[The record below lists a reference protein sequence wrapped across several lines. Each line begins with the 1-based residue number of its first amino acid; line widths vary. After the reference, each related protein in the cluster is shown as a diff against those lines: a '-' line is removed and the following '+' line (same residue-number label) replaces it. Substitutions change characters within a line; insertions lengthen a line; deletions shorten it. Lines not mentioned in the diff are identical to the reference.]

1 MDTTVYSNDRRVEVV
16 QKEGQNG
23 TRKRN
28 NKRADSDWILL
39 IHQAHPSD
47 SGIYECQINTEPK
60 KSKAYHLHI
69 VGKYSLYTMYW
80 HFLGSKICKSTKH
93 FCTIFPH
100 FMYIFNLMDGHIE
113 FRFVPVYFHIYLPY
127 FSWVWS
133 SFFLVCKTQQKS
145 LRGWLCKDSIAKK
158 RRDRL

>member
-1 MDTTVYSNDRRVEVV
+1 MV

-23 TRKRN
+23 TSKRN
-28 NKRADSDWILL
+28 NKRANSNWILH

-69 VGKYSLYTMYW
+69 VGKYSLYTLYW

-93 FCTIFPH
+93 FCTILPH

-127 FSWVWS
+127 FFYLFLSLIE
-133 SFFLVCKTQQKS
+133 FFWFVKHNKKVQ
-145 LRGWLCKDSIAKK
+145 GDDYAKI
-158 RRDRL
+158 R